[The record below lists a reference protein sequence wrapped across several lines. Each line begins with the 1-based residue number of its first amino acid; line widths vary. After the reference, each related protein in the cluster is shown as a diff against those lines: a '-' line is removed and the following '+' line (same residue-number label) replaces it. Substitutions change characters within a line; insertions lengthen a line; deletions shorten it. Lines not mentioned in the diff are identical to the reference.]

1 MALITQAVVVE
12 AAIAVG
18 GMGQAERLQL
28 ADEIFARQPN
38 LLASVLVLQR
48 MGASL
53 RQMEVPLHIL
63 LVAWQAMKTSGHVWP
78 VISEDTQEVCLQ
90 RLTGRMRLAEGL
102 PARLQQRSMPQY
114 IEEHREQWL
123 LAFAWGHLR
132 DNDLLGVR
140 TEAEKFL
147 LLAALN
153 LVECI
158 ALAGAQ
164 ARPAPPST

>member
-1 MALITQAVVVE
+1 MALITQTVVVE

-48 MGASL
+48 MDASL
-53 RQMEVPLHIL
+53 RQMEVPVHIL
-63 LVAWQAMKTSGHVWP
+63 LVAWQAMKTSGYIWP
-78 VISEDTQEVCLQ
+78 VVSENAQEVCLQ
-90 RLTGRMRLAEGL
+90 RLTARMRFAEGL
-102 PARLQQRSMPQY
+102 PAQLQQQSMQQY
-114 IEEHREQWL
+114 IDEHCEQWL
-123 LAFAWGHLR
+123 LAFAWGYLR

-153 LVECI
+153 IVECI
-158 ALAGAQ
+158 AFAGAQ
-164 ARPAPPST
+164 AQPAASRT